1 MIKPKAFSLLLQ
13 IAHVCFLLFDFVLL
27 ESFSRCVC
35 CFFFVF
41 VYVCRGRGA
50 CGFFSLASHVFDFAI
65 IPRRDRTRLR
75 RDSDSNGQLCIEEK
89 IGKKSNESKLFYIF
103 LIWKALNFILTFLFL
118 SVSLFWSFQC
128 TFFVSLS
135 RFF

>member
-1 MIKPKAFSLLLQ
+1 MF
-13 IAHVCFLLFDFVLL
+13 VFYFLTLFCSSPFRGV
-27 ESFSRCVC
+27 FAV
-35 CFFFVF
+35 FFFVF

-103 LIWKALNFILTFLFL
+103 LI
-118 SVSLFWSFQC
+118 
-128 TFFVSLS
+128 
-135 RFF
+135 